1 MLLFGTIRPSASF
14 SCKRR
19 RFVMPSTIPISPADE
34 TRRGP
39 QPAPGGPDPSKDK
52 PATPPVTD
60 EDDKKKPDDPTVLDP
75 TLLPIGDPAGMA

>member
-1 MLLFGTIRPSASF
+1 
-14 SCKRR
+14 
-19 RFVMPSTIPISPADE
+19 MPSTIPVSPADE

-60 EDDKKKPDDPTVLDP
+60 KDDPKKPRVLDP
-75 TLLPIGDPAGMA
+75 ALLPIGDPAGMA